1 MLKELWNKRDA
12 IRLVKEFQLFSIK
25 FNLESALELFLSASF
40 VARLAFAISRQTSDS
55 LMSTLHSTVGQNQIN
70 VFGNCFLLKNARE
83 YPLIVIFLHFFPF
96 FLFLMLF
103 NFLFTLGLFFTINKL
118 ELVQNCYILFRRQL
132 PLAVAFCVRAS
143 L

>member
-83 YPLIVIFLHFFPF
+83 YPLIVTFLNFYAFLTVFDVLKIFVY
-96 FLFLMLF
+96 
-103 NFLFTLGLFFTINKL
+103 FTSI
-118 ELVQNCYILFRRQL
+118 L
-132 PLAVAFCVRAS
+132 PL
-143 L
+143 